1 MSSKF
6 INTRIK
12 QKRDTEANW
21 QSKNPVLLNGEIVL
35 VDMNDGGLRAKIGN
49 GSSTY
54 DLLPFTDEP
63 LRNLVKSADE
73 KADSVAKSIAE
84 LVGDETVSS
93 QIDTKLAAAGVHN
106 IIHVGPNA
114 PTNSSIQ
121 LWIDPSDTLPN
132 FEEVRF

>member
-12 QKRDTEANW
+12 QKRDTETNW
-21 QSKNPVLLNGEIVL
+21 QSKNPVLLNGEVVL
-35 VDMNDGGLRAKIGN
+35 VDMNDGELRAKIGN

-63 LRNLVKSADE
+63 LRNLIKSTDE
-73 KADSVAKSIAE
+73 KVDSVSKSLAN
-84 LVGDETVSS
+84 LVGDETVSN
-93 QIDTKLAAAGVHN
+93 QIDIKLAAAGVQN
-106 IIHVGPNA
+106 VVHVGPNA
-114 PTNSSIQ
+114 PTASNIQ
-121 LWIDPSDTLPN
+121 LWIDPSDTLQN